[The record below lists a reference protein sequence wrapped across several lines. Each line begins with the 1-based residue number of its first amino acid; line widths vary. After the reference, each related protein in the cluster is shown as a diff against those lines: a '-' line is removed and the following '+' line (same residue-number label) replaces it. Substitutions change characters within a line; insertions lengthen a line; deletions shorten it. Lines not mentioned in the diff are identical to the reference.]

1 MEHQIMTTSSKF
13 SSSPRAGRGLLM
25 PLGLV
30 VLLTLLY
37 VAGVPWAVVA
47 LDRFWEG
54 VDRLAEHPRLMS
66 FFTALSWAV
75 AAFFVYRFY
84 RLYLW
89 DKRVSSALEA
99 VVASTPA
106 GQQLGWR
113 SLSHLATAGGL
124 PKNER
129 AWLSTVLDELYERGA
144 HPPSTFPVCEYCGR
158 G

>member
-1 MEHQIMTTSSKF
+1 MMTTSSKP
-13 SSSPRAGRGLLM
+13 SSPLRASRGLLV

-37 VAGVPWAVVA
+37 MAGMPWAVVA
-47 LDRFWEG
+47 LDRFWER

-75 AAFFVYRFY
+75 AVFFVYRF
-84 RLYLW
+84 YLW

-129 AWLSTVLDELYERGA
+129 AWLSAVVDELYERGA
-144 HPPSTFPVCEYCGR
+144 NPPSTFPVCEHCGR